1 MKKVDNYNP
10 DLLLNKK
17 KYIYPLLENALDK
30 SDLNEGKK

>member
-17 KYIYPLLENALDK
+17 KYFYPLLENAWI
-30 SDLNEGKK
+30 NQI